1 MHLEGPDKGECPE
14 SSDFPPIHS
23 QIQDPTSDSG
33 NNGKPTNAPPHLNK
47 LTMKAAIII
56 LLLLLGGFLLV
67 NNAPEGS
74 FVGELGD
81 SAARPFRYA
90 SLLAKEPEEKINI
103 PIRGLKK
110 SQIANTWGAPRGTD
124 RTHQGQDIFAP
135 RGTPVYSATEGY
147 VWRIGENDLGGN
159 TVWVI
164 GAGGRVYY
172 YAHLDR
178 YAEDLAVGDAVT
190 TDTVVGYVGTTGNAK
205 GTPPHLHFG
214 VYTSG
219 GAINPLDLF

>member
-1 MHLEGPDKGECPE
+1 MDTENPDKGDRPE
-14 SSDFPPIHS
+14 SSDFPPIHP
-23 QIQDPTSDSG
+23 QIQDASAGGEDK
-33 NNGKPTNAPPHLNK
+33 GKPQASPWHQRS

-67 NNAPEGS
+67 NNAPEDS
-74 FVGELGD
+74 LVGEIGD
-81 SAARPFRYA
+81 SAAMPFRYA

-103 PIRGLKK
+103 PIRGLEKNQK
-110 SQIANTWGAPRGTD
+110 ANTWGAPRGTD

-135 RGTPVYSATEGY
+135 RGTPIYSATDGY
-147 VWRIGENDLGGN
+147 VWRIGENNLGGN

-178 YAEDLAVGDAVT
+178 YAEELAVGDEVSTETA
-190 TDTVVGYVGTTGNAK
+190 VGYVGTTGNAK

-214 VYTSG
+214 VYTST

>member
-1 MHLEGPDKGECPE
+1 
-14 SSDFPPIHS
+14 
-23 QIQDPTSDSG
+23 
-33 NNGKPTNAPPHLNK
+33 
-47 LTMKAAIII
+47 MKAAIII
-56 LLLLLGGFLLV
+56 LLLLLGGFFLV
-67 NNAPEGS
+67 NNAPEDS
-74 FVGELGD
+74 FVGELGE
-81 SAARPFRYA
+81 SATRPFKYA

-103 PIRGLKK
+103 PIRGLKR

-124 RTHQGQDIFAP
+124 RTHQGQDLFAP
-135 RGTPVYSATEGY
+135 RGTPIYSATEGY
-147 VWRIGENDLGGN
+147 IWRIGENALGGN

-178 YAEDLAVGDAVT
+178 YAEDLEVGDAVT

-205 GTPPHLHFG
+205 GTPPHLHFV

-219 GAINPLDLF
+219 GAINPLELF

>member
-23 QIQDPTSDSG
+23 QIQDPASDSG
-33 NNGKPTNAPPHLNK
+33 NYGKPAIPPRHLNK

-67 NNAPEGS
+67 NNAPEDS

-147 VWRIGENDLGGN
+147 LWRIGENDLGGN

-190 TDTVVGYVGTTGNAK
+190 TDTIVGYVGTTGNAK

-214 VYTSG
+214 AYTSG
-219 GAINPLDLF
+219 GAINPLELF